1 MEDIDIIYEKYKEPD
16 VDLFVDMNSWCC
28 DLLSDDDEWICSV
41 DDKGNGMGSA
51 LGMGN
56 EDGTGNGG
64 TDEYKW
70 YVYES
75 YGWDIVSVN
84 GQKTYDIDESPV
96 VLYSSFGAYLRG
108 DKLNPDLTLSP
119 CYAVQ
124 SADGMICGNTLR
136 EAIDNVNSMYEE

>member
-16 VDLFVDMNSWCC
+16 EDRFTEEFNWENY
-28 DLLSDDDEWICSV
+28 LLEEEGGKCIDYSRGSG
-41 DDKGNGMGSA
+41 KGSA

-56 EDGTGNGG
+56 EDGTGDGG
-64 TDEYKW
+64 TDEYEW

-96 VLYSSFGAYLRG
+96 VLYSSFGFLLKPLKPPFIPTMA
-108 DKLNPDLTLSP
+108 NNSSVVNITLPLLSY
-119 CYAVQ
+119 CV
-124 SADGMICGNTLR
+124 IL
-136 EAIDNVNSMYEE
+136 